1 MWVFNVFLI
10 LQGCADKVEQWYREQ
25 FLYFLSA
32 GVALALL
39 EFVVLLSIIYSC
51 TKLSRNRV
59 RAKTIDEIEVQEQPQ
74 TIRNHL
80 YHDGIGSVLP
90 EIREVFIQPQ
100 SLHKKKHSTSFKPH
114 YNNYEVSRS
123 YLV

>member
-1 MWVFNVFLI
+1 MALI
-10 LQGCADKVEQWYREQ
+10 
-25 FLYFLSA
+25 
-32 GVALALL
+32 
-39 EFVVLLSIIYSC
+39 EFVVLLSIIFSC

-59 RAKTIDEIEVQEQPQ
+59 RAKTVDEIEVQEHPPQ

-80 YHDGIGSVLP
+80 YQEGLGSVLP